1 MIEFIISGVVCL
13 ICVVIAVLVFMKV
26 DDIRNLNSGTH
37 AGREV
42 MIWLESNPNAPIS
55 SIVQKTKE
63 IERQNKDSKIVL
75 KMTPEEFDSMI
86 STYHSKDA
94 PGSFLVIVDDTHPY
108 TKQAGKPPPEIEYIY
123 NIKSSFPYQKYVVWS
138 KRIKRM
144 TIHGH
149 SFVCFLKTHGEDR
162 TRAH

>member
-42 MIWLESNPNAPIS
+42 MIWLESNPNASIS

-94 PGSFLVIVDDTHPY
+94 PGSFLVIVTNEAK
-108 TKQAGKPPPEIEYIY
+108 TNPPQIEYIY
-123 NIKSSFPYQKYVVWS
+123 DIKSSFPYQTYLV
-138 KRIKRM
+138 
-144 TIHGH
+144 
-149 SFVCFLKTHGEDR
+149 
-162 TRAH
+162 